1 SWWWPRS
8 SRFSSSNSQG
18 LMRRHAE
25 FADSVLRGPEVKHR
39 PHHRPPL
46 SFRAWEAV
54 NTLKADL
61 AYRTPKG
68 RPMKHVVLRRDLA
81 VALLAT
87 VRRHYALTGAPI

>member
-1 SWWWPRS
+1 MATR
-8 SRFSSSNSQG
+8 
-18 LMRRHAE
+18 
-25 FADSVLRGPEVKHR
+25 
-39 PHHRPPL
+39 PL

-54 NTLKADL
+54 NKLKADL

-87 VRRHYALTGAPI
+87 VRRHYASNGASIVRVCESRRTKRV